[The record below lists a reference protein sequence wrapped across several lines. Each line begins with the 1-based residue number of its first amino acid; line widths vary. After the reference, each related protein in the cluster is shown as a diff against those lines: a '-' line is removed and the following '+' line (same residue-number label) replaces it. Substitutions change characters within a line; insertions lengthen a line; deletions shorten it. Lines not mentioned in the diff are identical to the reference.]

1 MLIDNNTSANKRIAK
16 NSIYMSIRMVV
27 VLLISLYTTR
37 VVLRVLGVQDY
48 GIYNVVAGFVSMF
61 VFLNTSMSNAAQRFF
76 NYELG
81 KNGIEGAQN
90 VYNTSLKIQLILAI
104 LVLLAT
110 ESIGLWYLRHKMV
123 IPEGRLFA
131 AEWVFHLSV
140 CAMFLTIM
148 NVPYMAAVMAHE
160 RMDFFSI
167 LGVLD
172 VVFKLLIVVL
182 LPFLPGDKLILYG
195 ILYLLINVLNLL
207 CYFIYTKKNFAE
219 IRITQ
224 TKQKGLFKSMLS
236 FSGWNFFGSFSSIMK
251 EQGLNLILNL
261 FFGPIVNAA
270 RGIANQINGALQ
282 GFVSNITIPVRPQVV
297 QTYAAGNYIRT
308 MSLTYTVSKLSVF
321 FLFVIS
327 LPIIY
332 EIDFILKLWL
342 GDNVPKHTNTFAIIV
357 ILISFVNNLNAAISG
372 VIHASGKMMK
382 YQVVSSSISLLCL
395 PAAYLALKL
404 GFSPEFAMLMVLL
417 FASLSQIASV
427 KILQEIV
434 FFPIRDY
441 LSKVINPVLRMV
453 LLSVLIPYLP
463 HFILDEGIHRF
474 ILTLLLGLSTTS
486 AIGYYVCLNKSER
499 LILSKFVV
507 ELINKTK
514 KV

>member
-1 MLIDNNTSANKRIAK
+1 
-16 NSIYMSIRMVV
+16 MSIRMVV
-27 VLLISLYTTR
+27 ILLISLYTTR
-37 VVLRVLGVQDY
+37 VVLRALGVEDY

-81 KNGIEGAQN
+81 KNGVKGAQD
-90 VYNTSLKIQLILAI
+90 VYNTSLKIQLILAFF
-104 LVLLAT
+104 VLLTT
-110 ESIGLWYLRHKMV
+110 ESIGLWYLHHKMV
-123 IPEGRLFA
+123 IPAGRMFA
-131 AEWVFHLSV
+131 AESVFHLSV

-160 RMDFFSI
+160 RMDFFAL
-167 LGVLD
+167 LGIFD

-182 LPFLPGDKLILYG
+182 LPFFSGDKLILYG
-195 ILYLLINVLNLL
+195 ILYLFISFLNLL
-207 CYFIYTKKNFAE
+207 FYFIYSKKNFVE
-219 IRITQ
+219 IKLSHNQ
-224 TKQKGLFKSMLS
+224 QKGLFKSMLS

-282 GFVSNITIPVRPQVV
+282 GFVNNIAIPVRPQVV
-297 QTYAAGNYIRT
+297 QSYAAGNYSRT

-321 FLFVIS
+321 FLLIIS

-382 YQVVSSSISLLCL
+382 YQVVTSSISLLCL
-395 PAAYLALKL
+395 PAAYIALRL
-404 GFSPEFAMLMVLL
+404 GSSPEFAMIMVLL
-417 FASLSQIASV
+417 FASISQIASI

-434 FFPIRDY
+434 SFPINDY
-441 LSKVINPVLRMV
+441 LSKVIYPIILTV
-453 LLSVLIPYLP
+453 LLSVFITYIPHLV
-463 HFILDEGIHRF
+463 FDERLSRF
-474 ILTLLLGLSTTS
+474 VITLLLGLSVTS
-486 AIGYYVCLNKSER
+486 ITGYYVCLNKSER
-499 LILSKFVV
+499 IMFNQFVRDLIKR
-507 ELINKTK
+507 K
-514 KV
+514 